1 MRGAS
6 DLEGTVL
13 VTDARRGSALAFIRS
28 LGRAGMRVIAADS
41 EPKSPGMRSRDAA
54 ASLVYPDPRVAP
66 RGYVEAIQR
75 AVSEQWVDLVI
86 PITDDTMLPLARE
99 RQSFGDSLL
108 AIPSPES
115 LALAADKHRTLA
127 RAEALGIRTPRT
139 QLVRSADEAL
149 AAPLGEG
156 PVVLKPRRSRVV
168 SEAGIDQL
176 EVRYARDRGDL
187 GRAMSE
193 LEGRCDV
200 LLQEYVAGTG
210 VGVEVLAHEGRVL
223 AAFAHRRLRELPP
236 QGGRSAFRESIEL
249 VPSLFEPSRQ
259 LIGDLGFTGLAMV
272 EWKAGSGAPALMEV
286 NGRVWGSLPLAV
298 AAGMDFPAHLASLY
312 LNGPPKVGTPCDTD
326 YARGVRGRNLLLD
339 LKWMANVMLG
349 RRRLDFLPGPRRRDV
364 LGAAASL
371 FDPRIHDD
379 VQSLRDPLPGLTEIW
394 SQLGRRR
401 GRTRTA
407 PGEAAL
413 QP

>member
-176 EVRYARDRGDL
+176 
-187 GRAMSE
+187 
-193 LEGRCDV
+193 
-200 LLQEYVAGTG
+200 
-210 VGVEVLAHEGRVL
+210 
-223 AAFAHRRLRELPP
+223 
-236 QGGRSAFRESIEL
+236 
-249 VPSLFEPSRQ
+249 
-259 LIGDLGFTGLAMV
+259 
-272 EWKAGSGAPALMEV
+272 
-286 NGRVWGSLPLAV
+286 
-298 AAGMDFPAHLASLY
+298 
-312 LNGPPKVGTPCDTD
+312 
-326 YARGVRGRNLLLD
+326 
-339 LKWMANVMLG
+339 
-349 RRRLDFLPGPRRRDV
+349 
-364 LGAAASL
+364 
-371 FDPRIHDD
+371 
-379 VQSLRDPLPGLTEIW
+379 
-394 SQLGRRR
+394 
-401 GRTRTA
+401 
-407 PGEAAL
+407 
-413 QP
+413 

>member
-1 MRGAS
+1 
-6 DLEGTVL
+6 VL

-41 EPKSPGMRSRDAA
+41 EPKSPGMRSRNAA
-54 ASLVYPDPRVAP
+54 ASLVYPDPRAAP

-75 AVSEQWVDLVI
+75 AVSEQQVDLVI

-99 RQSFGDSLL
+99 RECFGDTLL
-108 AIPSPES
+108 AISSADS
-115 LALAADKHRTLA
+115 LALAADKHQTLA

-139 QLVRSADEAL
+139 QLVSTADEA
-149 AAPLGEG
+149 AEAELGEG
-156 PVVLKPRRSRVV
+156 PVVLKPRRSRVM

-176 EVRYARDRGDL
+176 EVSYARDRGDL
-187 GRAMSE
+187 RRAMGE

-236 QGGRSAFRESIEL
+236 QGGRSAFRESIDL
-249 VPSLFEPSRQ
+249 APSIFEPSQR

-298 AAGMDFPAHLASLY
+298 AAGMDFPARLASLY
-312 LNGPPKVGTPCDTD
+312 LDGPPKVGTPCDTD
-326 YARGVRGRNLLLD
+326 YVRGVRGRNLLLD
-339 LKWMANVMLG
+339 LKWMVSVLLG
-349 RRRLDFLPGPRRRDV
+349 RRRIDFLPGPRKLDV
-364 LGAAASL
+364 LAAAASL

-394 SQLGRRR
+394 NQLGGRR
-401 GRTRTA
+401 GCTRAA
-407 PGEAAL
+407 PGDPAL